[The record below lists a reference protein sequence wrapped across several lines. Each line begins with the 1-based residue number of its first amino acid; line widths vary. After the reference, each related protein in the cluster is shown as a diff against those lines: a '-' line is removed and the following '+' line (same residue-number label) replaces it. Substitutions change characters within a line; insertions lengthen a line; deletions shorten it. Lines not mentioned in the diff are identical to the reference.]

1 MPPLPSGRSVT
12 ILDSAAY
19 TVRGTQ
25 PARNGMCWVW
35 MPRSPMQPYSPFTST
50 MRFQLM
56 GLVTSMSLE
65 WWKPARTSRMRPN
78 FLSRIQPIRRWAAG
92 K

>member
-1 MPPLPSGRSVT
+1 MH
-12 ILDSAAY
+12 
-19 TVRGTQ
+19 
-25 PARNGMCWVW
+25 
-35 MPRSPMQPYSPFTST
+35 PYSPFTST

-65 WWKPARTSRMRPN
+65 WWNPDRTSMIRPSFPAWIHEMMRCT
-78 FLSRIQPIRRWAAG
+78 AG